1 MNQSKLLFY
10 YSILATCL
18 KINKWLFYN
27 ICMHGRYKKK
37 RIHIVYASEV
47 NRWISFCPMYYENK
61 IKGKKRNKR
70 IITQLSEERKQ
81 EIRAKI
87 NLSHRTHQSY
97 G

>member
-1 MNQSKLLFY
+1 MRPKLTDEFLFVQC
-10 YSILATCL
+10 T
-18 KINKWLFYN
+18 
-27 ICMHGRYKKK
+27 M
-37 RIHIVYASEV
+37 
-47 NRWISFCPMYYENK
+47 K

-87 NLSHRTHQSY
+87 NLSHRTHHHQSY